1 MVGFE
6 SLSEKLKRQQVSAGV
21 GNCEL
26 CNIQFGIDFLE
37 HARIIDLPLDDKS
50 NDLPRFN
57 VHDTS
62 NGLLLCSNCHV
73 LFDKAAWEDETKGG
87 RCLQI
92 DKSGQM
98 HIFGRAAKVPAHV
111 ARYHGKF
118 VPWRHLIDVDKDY
131 PSSALLEFAMQKRD
145 REPAC
150 PYKRILE
157 QMMEEEDRS

>member
-1 MVGFE
+1 MLGFE
-6 SLSEKLKRQQVSAGV
+6 SLSEKLKRRQVSECL

-26 CNIQFGIDFLE
+26 CNFQFGIDFLE
-37 HARIIDLPLDDKS
+37 HARIIDLPLDSAS
-50 NDLPRFN
+50 NDLTFCN
-57 VHDTS
+57 VHDAF

-92 DKSGQM
+92 DKYGQM
-98 HIFGRAAKVPAHV
+98 RIFGRAAKVQAHV

-118 VPWRHLIDVDKDY
+118 APWRHLIDVDKDY

-150 PYKRILE
+150 PYKRVLE
-157 QMMEEEDRS
+157 QMIEEDCG